1 MKEKVILVYAIRDL
15 SSITSPIKKE
25 CWASGKLPYPV
36 FWDIDPYNSAWLK
49 SSLPDCDQ
57 YG

>member
-36 FWDIDPYNSAWLK
+36 FWDIDPYNSA
-49 SSLPDCDQ
+49 
-57 YG
+57 